1 MMEDPGNVFQ
11 NDMKEVHSELARI
24 SHNFEEA
31 MDRVQRNHEEYIR
44 QLKII
49 NTAIQKAVA
58 SPKPIIV
65 NSAEEPLPSVED
77 RKTLGGQGGE
87 DTHDGVEESSSLEE
101 QNEKI
106 IVSDLPIVVNS
117 AKEPL
122 PSVEDQK
129 TLGGQAPLEPINV
142 NLTDELVK
150 IFEQV
155 SLKQPTFER
164 FKLFGVAIF
173 AENKLLAKPF
183 NALVFVNLN
192 PHWLCGAHQKMALI
206 WWLFEQQHYYQ
217 SY

>member
-1 MMEDPGNVFQ
+1 MEDPGNVFQ
-11 NDMKEVHSELARI
+11 YDMKDVHSELVRI

-58 SPKPIIV
+58 SPKPIIC

-106 IVSDLPIVVNS
+106 MTSDMPIICNS
-117 AKEPL
+117 AEEPL
-122 PSVEDQK
+122 PSGEDRK
-129 TLGGQAPLEPINV
+129 TLGGQAALF
-142 NLTDELVK
+142 D
-150 IFEQV
+150 
-155 SLKQPTFER
+155 
-164 FKLFGVAIF
+164 LFGVAIF
-173 AENKLLAKPF
+173 AENKLLSKPV
-183 NALVFVNLN
+183 NALGFINLN
-192 PHWLCGAHQKMALI
+192 PHWLCGAHQKMSLI
-206 WWLFEQQHYYQ
+206 WWLLEQQYYYQ